1 MRIRFQTNPIII
13 IMTDSIAYDYVKL
26 VLEEEFL
33 RAYLRFSNNGILHYE
48 LTNILEVCAPLIL
61 GLDEDDRFLKY
72 EVIGTIANYLQE
84 V

>member
-1 MRIRFQTNPIII
+1 
-13 IMTDSIAYDYVKL
+13 MTDSIAYEYVKL

-33 RAYLRFSNNGILHYE
+33 ATYLRFSNQGILHYE
-48 LTNILEVCAPLIL
+48 LTNILEICAPLIR

-72 EVIGTIANYLQE
+72 EVIGIIADYLQE

>member
-1 MRIRFQTNPIII
+1 
-13 IMTDSIAYDYVKL
+13 MTTAVAYDYVKL

-33 RAYLRFSNNGILHYE
+33 RTYLRFSHQGILHYE
-48 LTNILEVCAPLIL
+48 LTNIIELCEPLVT

-72 EVIGTIANYLQE
+72 EVIGTIAKYLQE